1 MSVSIFFIVFLDS
14 DFPSTADLTT
24 ALKLRLSDSNKV
36 VQNLALDVVTR
47 IATGMGKPFERQAR
61 ILAGAV
67 ATVLAD
73 QKANIRASGV
83 TALSS
88 MADAAGLDTLISG
101 FDKPLEAQ
109 NPMLRKELLAW
120 LESRFEDKNVVAT
133 LDVTPIV
140 GAVVNCLEDRNVD
153 VRKSAAA
160 ILPVIVARAGYNY
173 VIEQTASLKPASR
186 ATVLPLIEAARGSST
201 AAPKAV
207 SAAPAARTGGLKTL
221 RRPDPSTAPTPPLD
235 EPAPRLGLPR
245 PGTSLPSIKPK
256 SSTSSARS
264 TPAPPPVASSSALNQ
279 APFKSAD
286 GQPKLIRQSKDI
298 GSNKWTVDLIPRPEQ
313 VEFLYTQMAPHTNP
327 DLLAQLFSKD
337 HNAEKDF
344 IAALTLLDDCVREPG
359 FAEAQYDLSSE
370 ELAARMVANVDL
382 VFKYITLR
390 LSASNTTIIVRCLD
404 LIEHIIP
411 VMATEGHRLSDYEV
425 HALLHSLV
433 IRVSPFRSKPFDR
446 C

>member
-1 MSVSIFFIVFLDS
+1 MYVDSRHPLFVS
-14 DFPSTADLTT
+14 DFLSTADLTT

-83 TALSS
+83 TALSA

-109 NPMLRKELLAW
+109 NPVLRKELLAW
-120 LESRFEDKNVVAT
+120 LESRFEDKDVVAS

-140 GAVVNCLEDRNVD
+140 GAVVNCLEDRNTD

-173 VIEQTASLKPASR
+173 VIEQTSSLKPASR

-201 AAPKAV
+201 SAPKA
-207 SAAPAARTGGLKTL
+207 AAPVARTGGLKTL
-221 RRPDPSTAPTPPLD
+221 RRPEPSTAPTPPSD
-235 EPAPRLGLPR
+235 EPASRLGLPR

-256 SSTSSARS
+256 SSASSARS
-264 TPAPPPVASSSALNQ
+264 TPVPPPVASSSTLNQ

-286 GQPKLIRQSKDI
+286 GQPKLIRQSKDV
-298 GSNKWTVDLIPRPEQ
+298 GSNKWIIDGTPRPEQ
-313 VEFLYTQMAPHTNP
+313 VEFLYSQMAPHTNP

-337 HNAEKDF
+337 HNAERDF
-344 IAALTLLDDCVREPG
+344 GAALALLDDCVREPG
-359 FAEAQYDLSSE
+359 FAVAQYDLAPE
-370 ELAARMVANVDL
+370 ELAARMVANADL
-382 VFKYITLR
+382 IFKYITLR
-390 LSASNTTIIVRCLD
+390 IVLTNTTITVKCLD
-404 LIEHIIP
+404 LIDHLIP

-425 HALLHSLV
+425 NALLLSLV
-433 IRVSPFRSKPFDR
+433 TKVSSTLFRF
-446 C
+446 